1 MFSVNVHQM
10 RIEAH
15 ARDGSIWL
23 DLLPQGQSGMLPRL
37 TVFIEAEN
45 VVALRRELE
54 EIACTLAPGDG
65 DVEHASAERLPA

>member
-15 ARDGSIWL
+15 ARDGSVWL
-23 DLLPQGQSGMLPRL
+23 DLLPQGASGMFPRL

-54 EIACTLAPGDG
+54 EIACTLVPVNGG
-65 DVEHASAERLPA
+65 IEHAPAERLPA

>member
-23 DLLPQGQSGMLPRL
+23 DLLPRGQSGMLPRL
-37 TVFIEAEN
+37 TVFIEAED
-45 VVALRRELE
+45 VFALRRELD
-54 EIACTLAPGDG
+54 EIAGLLAPVDG
-65 DVEHASAERLPA
+65 NIEHAPAERLPA

>member
-15 ARDGSIWL
+15 ARNGSVWL
-23 DLLPQGQSGMLPRL
+23 DLLPQGQSSMLPRL

-45 VVALRRELE
+45 VLSLRRELD
-54 EIACTLAPGDG
+54 EIACTLVPVDEK
-65 DVEHASAERLPA
+65 VEHLTVESLV